1 MLSPNY
7 RYRQNKHGHID
18 LQLCQSPHRNIVF
31 IELRKKRFI
40 SRRACIIMPLI
51 IFCLI
56 LLSHFCRSLPGCATS
71 AISRRNLLLQLWRD
85 GMQNFRE
92 KRITRR
98 SFGRTVEITIMASK
112 PEEVS
117 ARASLFV
124 DTVILQWPVTLFR
137 ALPGRYGL
145 LIQHA

>member
-1 MLSPNY
+1 
-7 RYRQNKHGHID
+7 
-18 LQLCQSPHRNIVF
+18 
-31 IELRKKRFI
+31 
-40 SRRACIIMPLI
+40 MPLI

-56 LLSHFCRSLPGCATS
+56 LLSHFCSLLPDCATS
-71 AISRRNLLLQLWRD
+71 AISRRNLPLQLGGD

-98 SFGRTVEITIMASK
+98 SFGRRVEITIMASK

-117 ARASLFV
+117 ARASCLA

-137 ALPGRYGL
+137 ALPGDISL